1 MMLETMVV
9 LDMVVSDMVVSDMV
23 REPKQWYLGQECIG
37 QDACS
42 IGLRSLCYPSR
53 QRNL

>member
-9 LDMVVSDMVVSDMV
+9 LDMVVLDMV
-23 REPKQWYLGQECIG
+23 REPKQWYLGQDCIG

-42 IGLRSLCYPSR
+42 SGLRSLCYPSR